1 MSPVWVPNWIRAS
14 LYWPMRRVIWRR
26 IRPPRMYRGNRLC
39 DPQFTPV
46 EQLYLRCASNHLQR
60 SNGRLRLLPTY
71 IRASGLSL
79 NRGKYSFCFDVLLP
93 CVQQETL
100 QWLYWG
106 VACLQVSEVPS
117 QLQFSDTPTPTA
129 FRVEHDPDDD
139 NYSHSE
145 IRAYKSEKL
154 LKPKGVAT
162 KVKKEL
168 RQIISDRARIL
179 LLPNISQETET
190 TM

>member
-1 MSPVWVPNWIRAS
+1 MSPAWVPKWIRAS
-14 LYWPMRRVIWRR
+14 IYWPMRLVIWRR
-26 IRPPRMYRGNRLC
+26 IRPPRMDRGNRLC
-39 DPQFTPV
+39 DPQFTPA
-46 EQLYLRCASNHLQR
+46 EQLFLRCPSNHLQC
-60 SNGRLRLLPTY
+60 SNGGRRLLPTF

-79 NRGKYSFCFDVLLP
+79 NRGKYSFYFDVLLP
-93 CVQQETL
+93 GVQQETL
-100 QWLYWG
+100 QWLYWA
-106 VACLQVSEVPS
+106 VACLQVSEIPS
-117 QLQFSDTPTPTA
+117 QLQFSDTPTA

-154 LKPKGVAT
+154 LAHNRVTA

-179 LLPNISQETET
+179 LLPNISQS
-190 TM
+190 